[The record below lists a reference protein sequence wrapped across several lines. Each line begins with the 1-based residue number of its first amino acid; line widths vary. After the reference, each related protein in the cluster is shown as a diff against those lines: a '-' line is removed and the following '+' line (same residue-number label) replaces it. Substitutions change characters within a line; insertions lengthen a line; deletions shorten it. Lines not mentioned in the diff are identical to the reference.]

1 MSLLE
6 DFFSWGDSWAVMPL
20 SAARSIARTQDVVFN
35 RLHDGPPARIIY
47 YLLGPASQREIAFR
61 FLDCLRRE
69 LENYPEIDCML

>member
-35 RLHDGPPARIIY
+35 RLHDGPARAHN
-47 YLLGPASQREIAFR
+47 LLPPGPASQRGIAFR